1 MKEKGIAVIGRVAK
15 DVELLDGQTVKTRV
29 LYEELCNRF
38 PGHSVITVDT
48 YRYGKRFP
56 VILVNLIRAFLHS
69 KHIFVLLS
77 RNGRTYLFP
86 VITGLNRLFRRHLYH
101 DVIGGA
107 LPKEAAASPSLRK
120 QLGRFEVNWVETVQ
134 MKEALQEVGVT
145 NVEILHNFKRLPIL
159 IPNQLSLERE
169 EPYIFTMFS
178 RVVREKGMDHAS
190 KAVAE
195 VNRRAGRTRALLRI
209 YGPIDPSY
217 EVEFIALLKQYEGV
231 VTYEGCVPYKESV
244 EALSRSFVL
253 LFPSTYPG
261 EGMPGT
267 ILDAFAAGVPVIATD
282 WHFNGELVHNGITG
296 YCYDWHNMEQLT
308 EWVAYAVEHPEEIDQ
323 MRENCLQAAH
333 LYSADAAMEQICR
346 RMGEEGEL

>member
-1 MKEKGIAVIGRVAK
+1 MKGKGIAVIGRVAK

-107 LPKEAAASPSLRK
+107 LLNEAAASPSLRK

-169 EPYIFTMFS
+169 EPYIFTMFN
-178 RVVREKGMDHAS
+178 RMVR
-190 KAVAE
+190 
-195 VNRRAGRTRALLRI
+195 
-209 YGPIDPSY
+209 
-217 EVEFIALLKQYEGV
+217 
-231 VTYEGCVPYKESV
+231 
-244 EALSRSFVL
+244 
-253 LFPSTYPG
+253 
-261 EGMPGT
+261 
-267 ILDAFAAGVPVIATD
+267 
-282 WHFNGELVHNGITG
+282 
-296 YCYDWHNMEQLT
+296 
-308 EWVAYAVEHPEEIDQ
+308 
-323 MRENCLQAAH
+323 
-333 LYSADAAMEQICR
+333 
-346 RMGEEGEL
+346 